1 MDNSN
6 IYSIMNKLN
15 TYIINNLTSQQNRHV
30 CLASLELTEKDVS
43 TISKLQN
50 RQTKPVSIL
59 KLSEVNI
66 TNRRTLKLSSKFV
79 NLKQLHFYQCTFVNP
94 EINLKKYTGLEEL
107 ILTLTCRSDSL
118 NLKKLRIKSC
128 KGHNIWKFTDSALV
142 EIL

>member
-1 MDNSN
+1 MGNSAP
-6 IYSIMNKLN
+6 
-15 TYIINNLTSQQNRHV
+15 QQNNHAH
-30 CLASLELTEKDVS
+30 LASLELTGNDTS
-43 TISKLQN
+43 TISKLRK
-50 RQTKPVSIL
+50 RQTQSVLAL
-59 KLSEVNI
+59 KLSEFNI
-66 TNRRTLKLSSKFV
+66 TNETLKLCSEFV
-79 NLKQLHFYQCTFVNP
+79 NLKQIHLYQCIFANP